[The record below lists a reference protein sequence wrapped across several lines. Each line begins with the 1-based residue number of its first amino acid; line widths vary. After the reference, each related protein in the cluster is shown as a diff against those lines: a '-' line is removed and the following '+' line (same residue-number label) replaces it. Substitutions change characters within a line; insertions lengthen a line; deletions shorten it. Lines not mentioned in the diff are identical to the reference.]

1 MASQSPLP
9 LLSNLYKHQR
19 SAQKLRKPLLV
30 VLTAVISVSSSIL
43 VDSGPNSSRVV
54 AQESEGCFMRNS
66 SGIIVNLSQSICG
79 FLPKELTPA
88 TSPVAKSGVFQAKIK
103 RREAKIPVIEVTFN
117 GTQKFDMMVDS
128 GASGTV
134 ITPAMAKALGVVPQG
149 TVKVETPNGDAT
161 FPFCR
166 LTSIEAGGLAIQ
178 NVDVAISPSLK
189 IGLLGHDF
197 FGDKDVTI
205 KQDVIEFRSR
215 S

>member
-1 MASQSPLP
+1 
-9 LLSNLYKHQR
+9 
-19 SAQKLRKPLLV
+19 
-30 VLTAVISVSSSIL
+30 
-43 VDSGPNSSRVV
+43 
-54 AQESEGCFMRNS
+54 MRNS
-66 SGIIVNLSQSICG
+66 SGIIVNLSESVCG

-88 TSPVAKSGVFQAKIK
+88 TSTAAKSGVFQAKIK
-103 RREAKIPVIEVTFN
+103 RREANIPVIEVTFN

-149 TVKVETPNGDAT
+149 TVKAKTPNGDAT
-161 FPFCR
+161 FPLGR
-166 LTSIEAGGLAIQ
+166 LTSMEAGGLAVK
-178 NVDVAISPSLK
+178 NVVVAISPSLD

-197 FGDKDVTI
+197 FGDKDITI